1 MVPAPSGATSLRQW
15 FRLLESV
22 ASATLIRMQ
31 NTLILEGGRLLDPAA
46 GTDVCGDVILA
57 DGQVVSALPRNRP
70 ETRID
75 LAGAWVLSGLL
86 DLHAHFREPGG
97 EASETLETGAR
108 AAARGGFTRVV
119 TMPNT
124 SPPMDDPERLAR
136 QIAASATLPVDLL
149 PAVCCTRGRAGR
161 EPADLRALHACGAR
175 AFTDDGSMVADDT
188 VMEQV
193 MRLAVALDGV
203 VMDHAVVPERAAG
216 GVIRAGRLADQ
227 LGLPVF
233 PDAAETEAVAR
244 DLRLCRATG
253 CRTHLQ
259 HLSCAGS
266 VALLRAARREGIP
279 VSAEATPHHLLL
291 ALEDI
296 PGDDADWKMNPPL
309 GTRADIR
316 ALRAAVL
323 DGTID
328 CLATDHAPHA
338 AFLKEGGFRRAMFG
352 VLGLETAVGATLQA
366 LVVEEDLPPLAWAA
380 AWTLAPARVL
390 RLPPPALAPGS
401 RADLCVVRPGNWTV
415 RAADLASRSRNS
427 PFLGRELF
435 GRVELT
441 LRAGRITHSLRDDLA
456 ATPA

>member
-1 MVPAPSGATSLRQW
+1 
-15 FRLLESV
+15 
-22 ASATLIRMQ
+22 MQ

-57 DGQVVSALPRNRP
+57 DGQVVSAPPRNRL

-75 LAGAWVLSGLL
+75 LAGAWVLPGLL
-86 DLHAHFREPGG
+86 DLHVHFREPGG

-124 SPPMDDPERLAR
+124 FPPMDDPERIER

-149 PAVCCTRGRAGR
+149 PAACCTRGRAGR
-161 EPADLRALHACGAR
+161 EPADLRALHARGAR
-175 AFTDDGSMVADDT
+175 AFTDDGAMVADDT

-193 MRLAVALDGV
+193 MRLAAALDGV

-216 GVIRAGRLADQ
+216 GVIRAGRLAAQ

-266 VALLRAARREGIP
+266 VALLRAARREGLP

-309 GTRADIR
+309 GTRADLR

-338 AFLKEGGFRRAMFG
+338 ASLKEGGFRRAMFG

-366 LVVEEDLPPLAWAA
+366 LVVEEGLPPLAWAA

-390 RLPPPALAPGS
+390 RLPPPALAPGG

-441 LRAGRITHSLRDDLA
+441 LKAGRITHSLRGDLA